1 MAKMTAT
8 EAKNRFGQLL
18 EMAQAEPVHVQKD
31 GRDVGV
37 MISPEQYRRF
47 LERASDLV
55 SRYGTADMGPWGSLS
70 ELGGKPHEIPEV
82 YHRSSPISYAHLC
95 TTPTLLVQGEH
106 DWRCPAGQAEQ
117 FYAHLKANGCITE
130 MVRYPEQSHLG
141 SITGPVYVQKSQ
153 NDELLGWIS
162 RTRATQHKLLYVI
175 GIMLVVSSVLLF
187 WKLGPGLLAL
197 GITAIV
203 AISGFWITSSH
214 ILEWNDQLAALRRT
228 GGM

>member
-1 MAKMTAT
+1 MA
-8 EAKNRFGQLL
+8 
-18 EMAQAEPVHVQKD
+18 PD
-31 GRDVGV
+31 
-37 MISPEQYRRF
+37 PRR
-47 LERASDLV
+47 
-55 SRYGTADMGPWGSLS
+55 
-70 ELGGKPHEIPEV
+70 
-82 YHRSSPISYAHLC
+82 
-95 TTPTLLVQGEH
+95 
-106 DWRCPAGQAEQ
+106 
-117 FYAHLKANGCITE
+117 
-130 MVRYPEQSHLG
+130 
-141 SITGPVYVQKSQ
+141 
-153 NDELLGWIS
+153 DELLGWIS